1 MSGFIDNSIYVN
13 NIIGSSIQPNMSGN
27 NNQPNIMQFLS
38 NGLQPNIIGSSVIHH
53 HPALINI
60 QVQEH
65 LPHQW
70 AAPLQVTG

>member
-1 MSGFIDNSIYVN
+1 MSGFIDKSIYVN

-27 NNQPNIMQFLS
+27 NQPNIMQFLS
-38 NGLQPNIIGSSVIHH
+38 TGIQPNIIGSSVIHH
-53 HPALINI
+53 HPVLINM

-70 AAPLQVTG
+70 APLQVTG